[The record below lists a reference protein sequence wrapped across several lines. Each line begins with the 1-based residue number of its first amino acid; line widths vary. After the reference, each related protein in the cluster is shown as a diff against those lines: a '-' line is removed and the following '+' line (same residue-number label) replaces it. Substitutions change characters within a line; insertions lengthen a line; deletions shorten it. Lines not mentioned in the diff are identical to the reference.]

1 MTLVPKKVDSQ
12 FLIRIIRN
20 EVSEEEREY
29 FEQWLSESDANREE
43 YANTL
48 LLWEQM
54 GKSNLPKLPDAEM
67 QWGEIIS
74 KIEKKEA
81 ARNFLRPY
89 RINPSR
95 FNSENLGIWI
105 TRIAAIIILAVT
117 ALLLKNSM
125 APSGK
130 PAPVVAVSN
139 NHPTNIVKYELV
151 AGKGERIT
159 LPLSDGSV
167 IYLNSDTR
175 VVYPKQFEADSRE
188 VEVTG
193 EAYFIVAHDKSR
205 PFSVKSGQITT
216 VVTGTEFNVMNR
228 KNRIEVVV
236 AKGSIKVMSKSS
248 GKVVAVE
255 KGQKVTATA
264 AGNLKNACT
273 ANLGFDLAWRDN
285 KLAFSNT
292 RLSEIMEEIERNYNV
307 HVSFKNEELKTRTL
321 TGVIEGK
328 SLDQVLA
335 LINLTLDINI
345 KQQGLTVIVE

>member
-48 LLWEQM
+48 LLWEHM

-117 ALLLKNSM
+117 EI
-125 APSGK
+125 G
-130 PAPVVAVSN
+130 
-139 NHPTNIVKYELV
+139 
-151 AGKGERIT
+151 R
-159 LPLSDGSV
+159 
-167 IYLNSDTR
+167 
-175 VVYPKQFEADSRE
+175 
-188 VEVTG
+188 
-193 EAYFIVAHDKSR
+193 AH
-205 PFSVKSGQITT
+205 V
-216 VVTGTEFNVMNR
+216 
-228 KNRIEVVV
+228 
-236 AKGSIKVMSKSS
+236 
-248 GKVVAVE
+248 
-255 KGQKVTATA
+255 
-264 AGNLKNACT
+264 
-273 ANLGFDLAWRDN
+273 
-285 KLAFSNT
+285 
-292 RLSEIMEEIERNYNV
+292 
-307 HVSFKNEELKTRTL
+307 
-321 TGVIEGK
+321 
-328 SLDQVLA
+328 
-335 LINLTLDINI
+335 
-345 KQQGLTVIVE
+345 